1 MNNAS
6 HAIIAFHGTTMDFE
20 SFDTERGQ
28 LGSHFGTLDQ
38 ARRILRGHRR
48 GTPRILRCRL
58 QILRPLR
65 LQDFGTFS
73 PIAVGPQLVEL
84 GICKSEPRTN
94 ADAKAAI
101 RLAGYD
107 GVVYSNEREGA
118 GDSWIA
124 FDPAQ
129 VSVLGR
135 QAL

>member
-1 MNNAS
+1 MCTAPS
-6 HAIIAFHGTTMDFE
+6 PVIAFHGTTARFE

-28 LGSHFGTLDQ
+28 LGSHFGTLEQ
-38 ARRILRGHRR
+38 ARRILRAHRR
-48 GTPRILRCRL
+48 GSPLILRCQL

-84 GICKSEPRTN
+84 GICSEEPRTN
-94 ADAKAAI
+94 ADSKATI
-101 RLAGYD
+101 RLAGFD
-107 GVVYSNEREGA
+107 GVVYANEREGA

-129 VSVLGR
+129 VFVLSWL
-135 QAL
+135 QP